1 MAAWVSDC
9 VCSRRMRI
17 RGCRVPPA
25 RPSAGGLL
33 RLGAPGWLAACS
45 RTQHLRP
52 PARPPACGARAAGLC
67 GSGPSVVL
75 LPSGQKL
82 AHVSTPARVAQVLAA
97 FCDLDVDATLL
108 KATELRLAGN
118 VAARAGQLD
127 KAVGLYTQVRGT
139 WGVVCTESSASWRF
153 AAAPCWVCRWV
164 QTLRAGLGLAGR
176 LQQLLRT
183 GAACRH
189 RAAGGGKLMLHVLH
203 LP

>member
-1 MAAWVSDC
+1 MQQAHENQ
-9 VCSRRMRI
+9 RLQGGPR
-17 RGCRVPPA
+17 PPA
-25 RPSAGGLL
+25 GGRP
-33 RLGAPGWLAACS
+33 AACGRPRLAGRLLPHATS
-45 RTQHLRP
+45 P
-52 PARPPACGARAAGLC
+52 PARPPVVRAAGLC

-97 FCDLDVDATLL
+97 FCDLNVDATLL

-127 KAVGLYTQVRGT
+127 KAMGLYTQVRGT

-153 AAAPCWVCRWV
+153 AAAPCWACRWV

-176 LQQLLRT
+176 LRQLLWI
-183 GAACRH
+183 GAVCRH
-189 RAAGGGKLMLHVLH
+189 RAAGGGKFRLHVLH
-203 LP
+203 LPRAPSPWLIEI